1 MSRTVL
7 VVIVCLTAILAAGAV
22 AFAYT
27 RAPQIGPDAGRQ
39 TVPAPIDKVEI
50 VVNGS
55 SATAKI
61 SAGLP
66 SGCAKIDS
74 HSVKRSGDTFTV
86 TVLNSMPTGNPICT
100 AIYGMYDLSIELASD
115 LLPGATYTVQVNGT
129 TTTFKA

>member
-1 MSRTVL
+1 MSRTL
-7 VVIVCLTAILAAGAV
+7 LAVIVCLTAILAAGAA

-27 RAPQIGPDAGRQ
+27 RATQSAPDAGRQ

-55 SATAKI
+55 GATAKI

-86 TVLNSMPTGNPICT
+86 TVLNSMPAGNPICT

-115 LLPGATYTVQVNGT
+115 LLSGATYTVQVNGT
-129 TTTFKA
+129 TATFKT